1 MTVRL
6 TGWTSFSSAVRA
18 EVRHQSPDH
27 IARLRWDGVQ
37 IEAAQRQGLT
47 GLLAYAVE
55 HSPFHRERLAG
66 LDVDRIDPRDL
77 SALPVMT
84 KHDMMS
90 AFDDVVT
97 NRSLSLELVEEAL
110 AAAGEAPAAID
121 GQYVAMASG
130 GSSGQRGVFVLDQA
144 ALVGFIL
151 SLSRGLLAR
160 LEAFGG
166 PPPGRLPIGM
176 VAAASPVH
184 ATGLVVPFSDAD
196 DAPFRFH
203 AAPATLPL
211 AEIVERLNATRPAAL
226 YGYAS
231 MLHRLARERRE
242 GRLDITPIAVTSTS
256 ETLLPE
262 VRETVAEA
270 FGVPVG
276 NTFGSTEGLIGTSA
290 PGEGPLTFNSDLC
303 IVELVDEDDRPV
315 PSGTPS
321 AKVLVTNLYNRAQ
334 PLIRYELTDSFVRQP
349 DAAEHGH
356 LRACV
361 EGRTEDPLRYDD
373 VDLHPHAVRSVLVAT
388 GAVLDYQVRQTRSGI
403 EVDALASGVLDV
415 ADLRTRLTSALATA
429 GLRDPKVDVR
439 VVDDLERNAATGKL
453 RRFLPLPAPT
463 AVR

>member
-1 MTVRL
+1 MC
-6 TGWTSFSSAVRA
+6 GSK
-18 EVRHQSPDH
+18 
-27 IARLRWDGVQ
+27 
-37 IEAAQRQGLT
+37 
-47 GLLAYAVE
+47 
-55 HSPFHRERLAG
+55 
-66 LDVDRIDPRDL
+66 
-77 SALPVMT
+77 PV
-84 KHDMMS
+84 
-90 AFDDVVT
+90 
-97 NRSLSLELVEEAL
+97 
-110 AAAGEAPAAID
+110 
-121 GQYVAMASG
+121 
-130 GSSGQRGVFVLDQA
+130 
-144 ALVGFIL
+144 
-151 SLSRGLLAR
+151 
-160 LEAFGG
+160 
-166 PPPGRLPIGM
+166 
-176 VAAASPVH
+176 
-184 ATGLVVPFSDAD
+184 VVPFSDAE

-203 AAPATLPL
+203 PAPATLPL

-276 NTFGSTEGLIGTSA
+276 NTFGSTEGLVGTSA
-290 PGEGPLTFNSDLC
+290 PCEEPLTFNSDLC
-303 IVELVDEDDRPV
+303 IVELVDEDDQPV

-349 DAAEHGH
+349 DAVEHGH
-356 LRACV
+356 FRACV

-373 VDLHPHAVRSVLVAT
+373 VDLHPHAVRAVLVAT
-388 GAVLDYQVRQTRSGI
+388 AAVLDYQVRQTRRGI
-403 EVDALASGVLDV
+403 EVDA
-415 ADLRTRLTSALATA
+415 RTRLTSALATA

-453 RRFLPLPAPT
+453 RRFLPLPVPT

>member
-6 TGWTSFSSAVRA
+6 TGWTSFASAVRG

-27 IARLRWDGVQ
+27 IARLGWDGAQ
-37 IEAAQRQGLT
+37 IEAAQRAGLSS
-47 GLLAYAVE
+47 LLAHAVK

-66 LDVDRIDPRDL
+66 VDVDRVDPRDL

-97 NRSLSLELVEEAL
+97 NRSLSLELIEEAL
-110 AAAGEAPAAID
+110 AAAGEVPAAID

-130 GSSGQRGVFVLDQA
+130 GSSGQRGVFVFDRA

-160 LEAFGG
+160 LEPLGG
-166 PPPGRLPIGM
+166 PPLGGLTIGM

-184 ATGLVVPFSDAD
+184 ATGLVAPYSDAD

-203 AAPATLPL
+203 PAPATLPL
-211 AEIVERLNATRPAAL
+211 PEIVDRLNAIRPAAL
-226 YGYAS
+226 FGYPS
-231 MLHRLARERRE
+231 MLRRLARERHE

-262 VRETVAEA
+262 VRETIAEA

-276 NTFGSTEGLIGTSA
+276 NTFGSTEGLAGLGA
-290 PGEGPLTFNSDLC
+290 PGEEPLTFNSDLC
-303 IVELVDEDDRPV
+303 IVELVDEDDKPV
-315 PSGTPS
+315 PPGTPS
-321 AKVLVTNLYNRAQ
+321 AKILVTNLYNRAQ

-361 EGRTEDPLRYDD
+361 EGRREDPLLYDD

-388 GAVLDYQVRQTRSGI
+388 AAVVDYQVRQTSRGI
-403 EVDALASGVLDV
+403 EVDALTSGALDV
-415 ADLRTRLTSALATA
+415 AELRTRLTRALATA
-429 GLRDPKVDVR
+429 GLRDPEVDVR
-439 VVDDLERNAATGKL
+439 VVDDLDRNAATGKL

-463 AVR
+463 AAR

>member
-1 MTVRL
+1 
-6 TGWTSFSSAVRA
+6 
-18 EVRHQSPDH
+18 
-27 IARLRWDGVQ
+27 
-37 IEAAQRQGLT
+37 
-47 GLLAYAVE
+47 
-55 HSPFHRERLAG
+55 
-66 LDVDRIDPRDL
+66 LDR
-77 SALPVMT
+77 
-84 KHDMMS
+84 
-90 AFDDVVT
+90 
-97 NRSLSLELVEEAL
+97 
-110 AAAGEAPAAID
+110 
-121 GQYVAMASG
+121 
-130 GSSGQRGVFVLDQA
+130 A

-166 PPPGRLPIGM
+166 PPPGGLPIGM

-184 ATGLVVPFSDAD
+184 ATGLVVPFSAAD

-203 AAPATLPL
+203 PAPATLPL

-231 MLHRLARERRE
+231 MLHGLARERRE
-242 GRLDITPIAVTSTS
+242 GRLDITPVAVTSTS

-276 NTFGSTEGLIGTSA
+276 NTFGSTEGLVGTSG
-290 PGEGPLTFNSDLC
+290 PGEEPLTFNSDLC
-303 IVELVDEDDRPV
+303 IVELVDEDDQPV
-315 PSGTPS
+315 ASGTPS

-373 VDLHPHAVRSVLVAT
+373 VDLHPHAVRAVLVAT
-388 GAVLDYQVRQTRSGI
+388 AAVLDYQVRQTRSGI
-403 EVDALASGVLDV
+403 EVDTLADGVLDV

-429 GLRDPKVDVR
+429 GLRHPEVDVR
-439 VVDDLERNAATGKL
+439 VVDDLDRNAATGKL
-453 RRFLPLPAPT
+453 RRFLPLPVPT

>member
-1 MTVRL
+1 MTTRL
-6 TGWTSFSSAVRA
+6 TGWERFAAAVRG
-18 EVRHQSPDH
+18 EVQRQSPEH
-27 IARLRWDGVQ
+27 IARLSWNAERV
-37 IEAAQRQGLT
+37 EAAQRAGLA
-47 GLLAYAVE
+47 GLLAHAVE

-66 LDVDRIDPRDL
+66 IDVARIDPRDL
-77 SALPVMT
+77 SPLPVMT

-90 AFDDVVT
+90 AFDDVLT
-97 NRSLSLELVEEAL
+97 DRSLSLELVEEAL
-110 AAAGEAPAAID
+110 AAAGEVPAALD

-130 GSSGQRGVFVLDQA
+130 GSSGQRGVFVFDRA
-144 ALVGFIL
+144 ALVGFTL
-151 SLSRGLLAR
+151 SLSRNLRAR

-166 PPPGRLPIGM
+166 PPPGGLPIGL
-176 VAAASPVH
+176 VAAAAPVH

-203 AAPATLPL
+203 PAPATLPL

-226 YGYAS
+226 FGYPS
-231 MLHRLARERRE
+231 MLHRLAGERRE

-262 VRETVAEA
+262 VRETIAEA

-276 NTFGSTEGLIGTSA
+276 NTFGSTEGLVGVSE
-290 PGEGPLTFNSDLC
+290 PGEEPLTFNSDLC
-303 IVELVDEDDRPV
+303 IVELVNEDDQPV
-315 PSGTPS
+315 PPGTPS

-361 EGRTEDPLRYDD
+361 EGRMEDPLRYDD
-373 VDLHPHAVRSVLVAT
+373 VDVHPHAVRSALVAT
-388 GAVLDYQVRQTRSGI
+388 PAVLDYQVRQTPRGI
-403 EVDALASGVLDV
+403 EVDVVTGGVLDL
-415 ADLRTRLTSALATA
+415 AELQTRLTTALATA
-429 GLRDPKVDVR
+429 GLRDPEVDVR
-439 VVDDLERNAATGKL
+439 VVDDLDRNAATGKL
-453 RRFLPLPAPT
+453 RRFVPLPAPT

>member
-1 MTVRL
+1 M
-6 TGWTSFSSAVRA
+6 
-18 EVRHQSPDH
+18 
-27 IARLRWDGVQ
+27 
-37 IEAAQRQGLT
+37 
-47 GLLAYAVE
+47 
-55 HSPFHRERLAG
+55 
-66 LDVDRIDPRDL
+66 DRIDPRDL

-97 NRSLSLELVEEAL
+97 NRSLNLELVEEAL
-110 AAAGEAPAAID
+110 AAAGEVPAAID

-130 GSSGQRGVFVLDQA
+130 GSSGQRGVFVLDRA

-166 PPPGRLPIGM
+166 PPPGGLPIGM

-203 AAPATLPL
+203 PAPATLPL

-276 NTFGSTEGLIGTSA
+276 NTFGSTEGLVGTSG
-290 PGEGPLTFNSDLC
+290 PGEEPLTFNSDLC
-303 IVELVDEDDRPV
+303 IVELVDEDDQPV

-356 LRACV
+356 LRAC
-361 EGRTEDPLRYDD
+361 GGGPHGGPAPLRRRR
-373 VDLHPHAVRSVLVAT
+373 PPPPSRSAPCWWPPRRSST
-388 GAVLDYQVRQTRSGI
+388 TRSARRVAASRSTPWPTGSSMSPI
-403 EVDALASGVLDV
+403 SGPGSPVHWPPPVSGTPRSTSGSSTTSIGTPPPGSCAASCPSPCRRLCAEIAADAGTSRPVPA
-415 ADLRTRLTSALATA
+415 LR
-429 GLRDPKVDVR
+429 
-439 VVDDLERNAATGKL
+439 
-453 RRFLPLPAPT
+453 
-463 AVR
+463 